1 MRMESKFFTIRV
13 SRACSKNVCKRKDVL
28 VMSER
33 EMMLEL
39 IEVYCDSGRRLM
51 IPENELE
58 VHAPTLQECME
69 AYNEQGV

>member
-1 MRMESKFFTIRV
+1 M
-13 SRACSKNVCKRKDVL
+13 N
-28 VMSER
+28 ER
-33 EMMLEL
+33 ERMLEL
-39 IEVYCDSGRRLM
+39 IEMYCDSGRRLM